1 MTIPLPYDTGD
12 NYDVL
17 RRRWLNRYIK
27 NQNQTDTQIRT
38 ILVQGAEDAAKRVS
52 ALETNSTF
60 SAGVRSAQIR
70 MTMNEVKITLKE
82 VFNAVLPTI
91 KDGQKKAAISAV
103 EAFSETDRKY
113 LERAFSS
120 TGRVNDFI
128 VGQKLSAQLGI
139 AHAISRITKTQ
150 QPLSTKVYRS
160 QALANNWIHR
170 VVTSSIMRGDSA
182 QDIAK
187 QVKSSIK
194 PNTPGG
200 ASYAALRLGR
210 TELNN
215 AFHATSIALSQDR
228 PWVEGMA
235 WNLSKVHTNDTGR
248 MEICEQMAGLIYHV
262 DAVPPKPHPQC
273 RCFVTP
279 QLEPYETFARHLVAG
294 YYRDW
299 MENAA

>member
-1 MTIPLPYDTGD
+1 M
-12 NYDVL
+12 
-17 RRRWLNRYIK
+17 
-27 NQNQTDTQIRT
+27 
-38 ILVQGAEDAAKRVS
+38 VQGAEDAAKRVS
-52 ALETNSTF
+52 ALENNSTF

-70 MTMNEVKITLKE
+70 LTMNEVKATLKDIFKE
-82 VFNAVLPTI
+82 VIPVI
-91 KDGQKKAAISAV
+91 YDGQRKTAVSAV
-103 EAFSETDRKY
+103 DAFSETDYKY
-113 LERAFSS
+113 LKRAFSS
-120 TGRVNDFI
+120 TGRVDDFI
-128 VGQKLSAQLGI
+128 AGQRLSAQLGI
-139 AHAISRITKTQ
+139 AHAISRVTKTQ
-150 QPLSTKVYRS
+150 QPLSTRVYKS

-215 AFHATSIALSQDR
+215 AFHATSITLSQDR

-248 MEICEQMAGLIYHV
+248 VEICEQMAGLIYDV
-262 DAVPPKPHPQC
+262 DAVPMKPHPQC

-279 QLEPYETFARHLVAG
+279 QLEPFETFARHLTAG

>member
-1 MTIPLPYDTGD
+1 VTIPLPYNMDD
-12 NYDVL
+12 DYDVL
-17 RRRWLNRYIK
+17 RRRWLNRYIT
-27 NQNQTDTQIRT
+27 NQNQTDTRIRT
-38 ILVQGAEDAAKRVS
+38 ILIEGADDAEKRIS
-52 ALETNSTF
+52 ALESNSTF

-70 MTMNEVKITLKE
+70 MTMNEVKIVLKDVFGATLP
-82 VFNAVLPTI
+82 VI
-91 KDGQKKAAISAV
+91 KDGQKKTAVSAV
-103 EAFSETDRKY
+103 QAFSETDRKY

-128 VGQKLSAQLGI
+128 AGQKLSAQLGI
-139 AHAISRITKTQ
+139 AHAISRVTKTQ

-160 QALANNWIHR
+160 QALANNWVHR

-182 QDIAK
+182 KDIAK
-187 QVKSSIK
+187 QVRNSIR
-194 PNTPGG
+194 PSTPGG

-248 MEICEQMAGLIYHV
+248 VEICEKMSGLIYPV
-262 DAVPPKPHPQC
+262 DSVPPKPHPQC

-279 QLEPYETFARHLVAG
+279 QLEPFETFARHLTAG
-294 YYRDW
+294 YYREW
-299 MENAA
+299 VENVA